1 MVHISNA
8 ISPVPT
14 DFILGITQ
22 LGAFNDPG
30 DVDIDHGGQWSRSN
44 LKQSVEIG
52 YCISWPARGVT

>member
-8 ISPVPT
+8 ISPT

-44 LKQSVEIG
+44 LEQKCVEIG
-52 YCISWPARGVT
+52 YGIS